1 MAFGKTYLTGNT
13 GLFRVYNHSTE
24 AWTDYTGFT
33 LVDLYDVK
41 TDKFYLEPDY
51 AIICGL
57 NYIGYTTSAGA
68 SVTQIT
74 PPIGSISA
82 AYQISIPEGIIPGD
96 PLYPAGIYIA
106 GSTAGL
112 LPGVIKSTDGGLT
125 YTSTTTGLNPA
136 FGNIALSIYFASLNF
151 GILGHGGAIASTT
164 DGGASWSYLNGGLV
178 LAAGETVSGLLM
190 SQDQQIIIATTDKK
204 IYRSTNGGV
213 SFSVV
218 YTWVDPDYY
227 TVPPKYTT
235 LAMYNINPTELD
247 SFSHLWVSGGNGPIL
262 YSSDIGITWSEVFP
276 GQFIGDDNRQMFGAS
291 FYSQNEG
298 FFTYDKGA
306 ASLGLVYKATNANT
320 SISTTSST
328 VYFPDY
334 SNGYSLWTTKI
345 TEGCGCEPGFFWD
358 QTSQQC
364 ITDTPMCP
372 EGLVYNPVT
381 GDCEGTDP
389 AGCDTDVAIVID
401 ISGSISDTE
410 MPEYK
415 NMIRGIVDGLEMG
428 YDANGNL
435 NTLAN
440 SLGRITSGEIR
451 VGIVLFAVDQFTPVG
466 GVSLNFGPTAWE
478 AGGANN
484 SPAGTV
490 ANPGL
495 LKAAINS
502 MGTPI
507 FSSPVDSYGIVN
519 TVGFLYTN
527 SFAGLGRGYDV
538 VWGLNSRPA
547 ANKKILF
554 VTDGWPNYIDPSA
567 LLSTYGVTLPSIITT
582 FGTTPGLAVCGT
594 FGLDDINSV
603 IQATY
608 QDRRLADYIAT
619 MDLAQEI
626 KAGTAITSTGAPA
639 GATDITLLVT
649 GLTIEQNITK
659 TAFVGIDPTDAVTP
673 CYLDTSSIFGTN
685 IDSNKDNG
693 ALDVPFL
700 LSPGE
705 CPSWQGSYTS
715 SDKFPSNAVSGLP
728 DYYQT
733 DLIPSSY
740 AGIGLSISASLVCN
754 ISQSALT
761 CNNPCQIIQDPTTLV
776 YYCNCVS
783 STPFNTCCYDL
794 INCADNTIYAS
805 VNTTGQDNDFMAQF
819 IDQYIFIE
827 GVAACLYVSL
837 NNACTSS
844 TTLNVTVD
852 QITAYVDCIDCN
864 LDNEVIPYYNL
875 IKCGETTPL
884 LQTTT
889 DLSSYLTGG
898 INQNL
903 PILTF
908 VEYPDICFT
917 IEETFTFL
925 PQVVVTVD
933 VAYNDCPTCLSYLC

>member
-1 MAFGKTYLTGNT
+1 MSLVKTYVAGRQTGAIPKITYSTDLGVTWTPTNFNPSASLIQAIAVRQDDPNFLLVGNVYTSGDPDALGIQYSTNGGLTWLQSGGSWT
-13 GLFRVYNHSTE
+13 GTVASGSFM
-24 AWTDYTGFT
+24 
-33 LVDLYDVK
+33 
-41 TDKFYLEPDY
+41 
-51 AIICGL
+51 
-57 NYIGYTTSAGA
+57 GYTNIMVIDPDTANNNVFTTSIDFTGV
-68 SVTQIT
+68 SR
-74 PPIGSISA
+74 
-82 AYQISIPEGIIPGD
+82 
-96 PLYPAGIYIA
+96 
-106 GSTAGL
+106 L
-112 LPGVIKSTDGGLT
+112 LKSTDGG
-125 YTSTTTGLNPA
+125 YTFDAITTSNVIYGSGNYIIYALAVYDNIVFAAVGAGTGPNPIQVYKSTDYGSTFALLGTAGASNNIGALYYDNINDVVYASALDGIYSSTASAAFIFEQPFPFPHLVVGTIKGIDYIDGLFYFNDRQTVYSNDATFSNINTVYNTTPG
-136 FGNIALSIYFASLNF
+136 SISDFDFYSSGKGFIISGGANVLYTADDGTNMVNTNLDPNF
-151 GILGHGGAIASTT
+151 GPEIVTIS
-164 DGGASWSYLNGGLV
+164 
-178 LAAGETVSGLLM
+178 
-190 SQDQQIIIATTDKK
+190 
-204 IYRSTNGGV
+204 
-213 SFSVV
+213 
-218 YTWVDPDYY
+218 
-227 TVPPKYTT
+227 
-235 LAMYNINPTELD
+235 
-247 SFSHLWVSGGNGPIL
+247 PI
-262 YSSDIGITWSEVFP
+262 V
-276 GQFIGDDNRQMFGAS
+276 
-291 FYSQNEG
+291 
-298 FFTYDKGA
+298 
-306 ASLGLVYKATNANT
+306 
-320 SISTTSST
+320 
-328 VYFPDY
+328 
-334 SNGYSLWTTKI
+334 
-345 TEGCGCEPGFFWD
+345 GCGCEPGFSWD
-358 QTSQQC
+358 ETSQQC
-364 ITDTPMCP
+364 ITNTPMCP

-381 GDCEGTDP
+381 GNCEGTNP
-389 AGCDTDVAIVID
+389 VVCETDVAIVID
-401 ISGSISDTE
+401 ISGSISDIE

-415 NMIRGIVDGLEMG
+415 DMLRGIVDGLEMG
-428 YDANGNL
+428 YDINGNL

-451 VGIVLFAVDQFTPVG
+451 VGIVLFALDQFTPVG

-490 ANPGL
+490 SNPGL

-519 TVGFLYTN
+519 TLGFLFTN

-538 VWGLNSRPA
+538 VWGFNSRPT

-554 VTDGWPNYIDPSA
+554 VTDGWPNYIDPNT
-567 LLSTYGVTLPSIITT
+567 LLSNYGVTLPSIITT
-582 FGTTPGLAVCGT
+582 FGATPGLEVCGT

-626 KAGTAITSTGAPA
+626 KAGTAVTSTGSGA

-705 CPSWQGSYTS
+705 CPSWSGSYTT
-715 SDKFPSNAVSGLP
+715 SDKFPSNAISGLP

-740 AGIGLSISASLVCN
+740 AGIGLSISASLVCT
-754 ISQSALT
+754 ISQASLV

-776 YYCNCVS
+776 YFCNCVS
-783 STPFNTCCYDL
+783 SIPFNTCCYDL
-794 INCADNTIYAS
+794 INCADNTVYAS
-805 VNTTGQDNDFMAQF
+805 VNTTGQPNDFMAQF
-819 IDQYIFIE
+819 INQYIFIE
-827 GVAACLYVSL
+827 GVEVCLYVSL
-837 NNACTSS
+837 NPGCTSS
-844 TTLNVTVD
+844 TTLDITVD
-852 QITAYVDCIDCN
+852 QITAYADCIDCN
-864 LDNEVIPYYNL
+864 QDNEVTPYYNL
-875 IKCGETTPL
+875 IKCGETAPL
-884 LQTTT
+884 VQTTT
-889 DLSSYLTGG
+889 DLSSYLIGG
-898 INQNL
+898 TNQNL